1 MMGLLIQPFLK
12 GRAMRTIFWT
22 GKLSPMIKFVANFS
36 NAVAWVTGNAR
47 DTAAMKQR
55 TKMGYDGAVTDDVT
69 HYDELG
75 LEHYTKISKALLEGT
90 EVQGKVVLD
99 VGCGTGILSFLLIE
113 KGAVKVICGDL
124 SEYMLNQC
132 KKKAG
137 LLGYG
142 PDRIGF
148 RQLDAES
155 LPFDSNSFDAV
166 TSGMVLGL
174 VPNQRKVVSEMVRV
188 LKPGGVLSISTHGQE
203 HYYEASEMAFRA
215 IPKGLVLGY
224 RIEFWPRKEREI
236 SHMFSEVGLIDVI
249 TQRLIWKDSFA
260 DGGKAYDF
268 FASTSAAWWYTKL
281 PTDKIPS
288 VAQKIRLA
296 FVRKH
301 VAEITTDVILAY
313 GHKP

>member
-1 MMGLLIQPFLK
+1 
-12 GRAMRTIFWT
+12 MRTIFWT
-22 GKLSPMIKFVANFS
+22 GKLSPMTKFVANFS

-55 TKMGYDGAVTDDVT
+55 IKLGYDGAVTDDVT
-69 HYDELG
+69 RYDELG
-75 LEHYTKISKALLEGT
+75 FEHYTKISKALLEGT

-113 KGAVKVICGDL
+113 KGAVKVVCGDL
-124 SEYMLNQC
+124 SEYMLGQC
-132 KKKAG
+132 KKKAE

-142 PDRIGF
+142 PDRMDF

-174 VPNQRKVVSEMVRV
+174 VPNQRNVVAEMVRV
-188 LKPGGVLSISTHGQE
+188 LKPGGILSISTHGPE
-203 HYYEASEMAFRA
+203 LYYEASETSFRA

-236 SHMFSEVGLIDVI
+236 SYMFSEVGLIDVI
-249 TQRLIWKDSFA
+249 TRRLIWKHSFE

-268 FASTSAAWWYTKL
+268 FASTSSAWWYSKI
-281 PTDKIPS
+281 PPDKMPS
-288 VAQKIRLA
+288 VAQKIRHA
-296 FVRKH
+296 FERKP
-301 VAEITTDVILAY
+301 VTEITMDVILAY
-313 GHKP
+313 GRKP

>member
-1 MMGLLIQPFLK
+1 
-12 GRAMRTIFWT
+12 MRTIFWT
-22 GKLSPMIKFVANFS
+22 GKLSPMMKFVANFS

-55 TKMGYDGAVTDDVT
+55 TKMGYEGAVTDDVT

-113 KGAVKVICGDL
+113 KGAVKVVCGDL
-124 SEYMLNQC
+124 SEYMLSQC
-132 KKKAG
+132 KGKAG

-142 PDRIGF
+142 PDRIDF
-148 RQLDAES
+148 RSLDAES

-174 VPNQRKVVSEMVRV
+174 IPNQRNVVAEMVRV
-188 LKPGGVLSISTHGQE
+188 LKPGGVLSISTHGPE
-203 HYYEASEMAFRA
+203 LYYEASETSFRA

-224 RIEFWPRKEREI
+224 RIEFWPRKEKEI
-236 SHMFSEVGLIDVI
+236 SHMFSEAGLIDVI
-249 TQRLIWKDSFA
+249 TRRLIWKHSFE

-268 FASTSAAWWYTKL
+268 FASTSSAWWYSKF
-281 PTDKIPS
+281 PTDKIPF
-288 VAQKIRLA
+288 VAQKVRNA
-296 FVRKH
+296 FERKP
-301 VAEITTDVILAY
+301 VTEITMDVILAY
-313 GHKP
+313 GRKP

>member
-1 MMGLLIQPFLK
+1 
-12 GRAMRTIFWT
+12 MRTIFWT
-22 GKLSPMIKFVANFS
+22 GKLSPMMKFVANFS

-55 TKMGYDGAVTDDVT
+55 TKMGYEGAVTDDVT

-99 VGCGTGILSFLLIE
+99 VGSGTGILSFLLIE
-113 KGAVKVICGDL
+113 KGAVKVVCGDL
-124 SEYMLNQC
+124 SEYMLSQC
-132 KKKAG
+132 KGKAG

-142 PDRIGF
+142 PDRIDF
-148 RQLDAES
+148 RSLDAES

-174 VPNQRKVVSEMVRV
+174 IPNQRNVVAEMVRV
-188 LKPGGVLSISTHGQE
+188 LKPGGVLSISTHGPE
-203 HYYEASEMAFRA
+203 LYYEASETSFRA

-224 RIEFWPRKEREI
+224 RIEFWPRKEKEI
-236 SHMFSEVGLIDVI
+236 SHMFSEAGLIDVI
-249 TQRLIWKDSFA
+249 TRRLIWKHSFE

-268 FASTSAAWWYTKL
+268 FASTSSAWWYSKF
-281 PTDKIPS
+281 PTDKIPF
-288 VAQKIRLA
+288 VAQKVRNA
-296 FVRKH
+296 FERKP
-301 VAEITTDVILAY
+301 VTEITMDVILAY
-313 GHKP
+313 GRKP

>member
-1 MMGLLIQPFLK
+1 
-12 GRAMRTIFWT
+12 MRTIFWT

-36 NAVAWVTGNAR
+36 NAVAWGTWNAR

-99 VGCGTGILSFLLIE
+99 VGCGTGILSLLLIE
-113 KGAVKVICGDL
+113 EGVVKVICGDL

-142 PDRIGF
+142 PDRIDF
-148 RQLDAES
+148 RQL
-155 LPFDSNSFDAV
+155 DAV

-188 LKPGGVLSISTHGQE
+188 LKPGGRPFYINTRS
-203 HYYEASEMAFRA
+203 RA
-215 IPKGLVLGY
+215 LL
-224 RIEFWPRKEREI
+224 
-236 SHMFSEVGLIDVI
+236 
-249 TQRLIWKDSFA
+249 
-260 DGGKAYDF
+260 
-268 FASTSAAWWYTKL
+268 
-281 PTDKIPS
+281 
-288 VAQKIRLA
+288 
-296 FVRKH
+296 
-301 VAEITTDVILAY
+301 
-313 GHKP
+313 

>member
-1 MMGLLIQPFLK
+1 MPSV
-12 GRAMRTIFWT
+12 FWT
-22 GKLSPMIKFVANFS
+22 GKLSPRTKFVVNFS
-36 NAVAWVTGNAR
+36 NAIAWVTGNAR

-55 TKMGYDGAVTDDVT
+55 IKMGYEGAFTDDVT

-75 LEHYTKISKALLEGT
+75 LEHYTKISEVLLGTT

-113 KGAVKVICGDL
+113 KGAVKVVCGDL
-124 SEYMLNQC
+124 SEYMLSQC

-142 PDRIGF
+142 PDRTDF

-166 TSGMVLGL
+166 TSGMILGM
-174 VPNQRKVVSEMVRV
+174 VPNQRNAISEMVRV
-188 LKPGGVLSISTHGQE
+188 LKPGGVLSISTHGPE
-203 HYYEASEMAFRA
+203 LYYEASETSFRA
-215 IPKGLVLGY
+215 IPKGLALGY
-224 RIEFWPRKEREI
+224 RIEFWPRNEKEI
-236 SHMFSEVGLIDVI
+236 SRMFSEAGLIDV
-249 TQRLIWKDSFA
+249 TTRRLIWKHSFENE
-260 DGGKAYDF
+260 GKAYDF
-268 FASTSAAWWYTKL
+268 FASTSSAWWYSKF

-288 VAQKIRLA
+288 VAQKIRNA
-296 FVRKH
+296 FERKP
-301 VAEITTDVILAY
+301 VTEITMDVILAH